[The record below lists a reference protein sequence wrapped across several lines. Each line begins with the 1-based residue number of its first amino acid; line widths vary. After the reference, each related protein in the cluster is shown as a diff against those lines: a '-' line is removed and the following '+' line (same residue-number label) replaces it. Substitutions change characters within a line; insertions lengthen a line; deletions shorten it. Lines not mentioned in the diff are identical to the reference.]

1 MALFEGKVA
10 LVVGGGRGVGRAAA
24 LRLAAEGASVIVAD
38 SGVARD
44 GAPTDPPEDPAGDVV
59 REITEAASGGKAIA
73 FREPIHRAG
82 AAERAVAAAVE
93 AYERL
98 DVLVYAAGI
107 VRDASFLK
115 MDEAAFREVVDVQAL
130 GALLT
135 TQAAARAMIKGG
147 EGGRVVL
154 CTGAAG
160 LLGNLGQVNAA
171 AAHGAAYAVM
181 RTAAIELQKH
191 RITVNAVAPL
201 AKTRL
206 TEDLPMFHGTT
217 TLGPE
222 HAASAIAFLA
232 SDRAG
237 ERTGF
242 VLGSAG
248 AQLYGYKL
256 VQTSGRFKEADSP
269 WTVDEI
275 AEHWDAIVK

>member
-1 MALFEGKVA
+1 MTLFQGKVA

-24 LRLAAEGASVIVAD
+24 LRLAAEGASIVVAD
-38 SGVARD
+38 SNVARD
-44 GAPTDPPEDPAGDVV
+44 GTPADPPEDAAGDAV
-59 REITEAASGGKAIA
+59 RAIEEAGGKAVA
-73 FREPIHRAG
+73 FREAVHTSG
-82 AAERAVAAAVE
+82 NAERAVAAAVD
-93 AYERL
+93 AFGRI
-98 DVLVYAAGI
+98 DILVYAAGI

-115 MDEAAFREVVDVQAL
+115 MDEAAFREVVDVHAL
-130 GALLT
+130 GALLV
-135 TQAAARAMIKGG
+135 TQASARAMIKGG

-171 AAHGAAYAVM
+171 AAHAATYAVM

-206 TEDLPMFHGTT
+206 TEDLPMFHGVD

-232 SDRAG
+232 SDRAD

-242 VLGSAG
+242 VLGAAG
-248 AQLYGYKL
+248 AQLYGYRL
-256 VQTSGRFKEADSP
+256 VQTSGRFKEADAT

>member
-1 MALFEGKVA
+1 MSLFEGKVA

-24 LRLAAEGASVIVAD
+24 LRLAEEGAALIVAD

-44 GAPTDPPEDPAGDVV
+44 GAPSDPPEDPAGEVV
-59 REITEAASGGKAIA
+59 REIAAAGGKAQA
-73 FREPIHRAG
+73 FRDPIHVSG
-82 AAERAVAAAVE
+82 NAERAVSE
-93 AYERL
+93 AIDAFGRL

-107 VRDASFLK
+107 VRDASLLK
-115 MDEAAFREVVDVQAL
+115 MDEASFRELFDVQTL
-130 GALLT
+130 GALFA

-147 EGGRVVL
+147 EGGRIVL

-171 AAHGAAYAVM
+171 AAHAATYALM

-206 TEDLPMFHGTT
+206 TEDLPMFHGTES
-217 TLGPE
+217 LGPE
-222 HAASAIAFLA
+222 HAASPIVFLA
-232 SDRAG
+232 SERAG

-242 VLGSAG
+242 VLGAAG
-248 AQLYGYKL
+248 AQLYAYKL
-256 VQTSGRFKEADSP
+256 VQTSGRFKEADSV
-269 WTVDEI
+269 WTPDEI

>member
-1 MALFEGKVA
+1 MGLFEGKVA
-10 LVVGGGRGVGRAAA
+10 LVVGGGRGVGRASA
-24 LRLAAEGASVIVAD
+24 LRLAAEGAAVVVAD
-38 SGVARD
+38 SNVARD
-44 GAPTDPPEDPAGDVV
+44 GMPSDPPEDAAGDVA
-59 REITEAASGGKAIA
+59 REIESAGGRALA
-73 FREPIHRAG
+73 LREPIHRAG
-82 AAERAVAAAVE
+82 SADEAVAAAVSGFGK
-93 AYERL
+93 L
-98 DVLVYAAGI
+98 DILVYAAGI
-107 VRDASFLK
+107 VRDLSFLK
-115 MDEAAFREVVDVQAL
+115 MDEASFRELIDVQAL
-130 GALLT
+130 GALFA
-135 TQAAARAMIKGG
+135 TQAAARAMMKGG

-154 CTGAAG
+154 CIGAAG

-171 AAHGAAYAVM
+171 AAHGATYAIM

-206 TEDLPMFHGTT
+206 TEDLPMFHGSHS
-217 TLGPE
+217 LGPE

-256 VQTSGRFKEADSP
+256 VQTSGRFKEADSV

>member
-1 MALFEGKVA
+1 MSLFEGKVA

-24 LRLAAEGASVIVAD
+24 LRLASEGAIVVVAD

-44 GAPTDPPEDPAGDVV
+44 GAPSDPPEDPATDVV
-59 REITEAASGGKAIA
+59 REIEAAGGTAAA
-73 FREPIHRAG
+73 FRDPIHRADN
-82 AAERAVAAAVE
+82 AERAVATAVE
-93 AYERL
+93 LFGKL

-115 MDEAAFREVVDVQAL
+115 MDEASFRELLDVQTV
-130 GALLT
+130 GALFA
-135 TQAAARAMIKGG
+135 TQAAARAMMKGG
-147 EGGRVVL
+147 EGGRIVL

-160 LLGNLGQVNAA
+160 LLGNQGQVNAA
-171 AAHGAAYAVM
+171 AAHGATYALM

-206 TEDLPMFHGTT
+206 TEDLPMFHGSQ

-222 HAASAIAFLA
+222 HAASAIAYLA
-232 SDRAG
+232 SDLAG

-248 AQLYGYKL
+248 AQLYAYKL
-256 VQTSGRFKEADSP
+256 VQTSGRFKEADSV
-269 WTVDEI
+269 WTADEI
-275 AEHWDAIVK
+275 SEHWDAIVK

>member
-1 MALFEGKVA
+1 MLFDGKVA

-24 LRLAAEGASVIVAD
+24 LRLASEGAAVAVVD

-44 GAPTDPPEDPAGDVV
+44 GRDADPPEDPAAEVAA
-59 REITEAASGGKAIA
+59 EIVASGGRAIA
-73 FREPIHRAG
+73 IKEPIHLAG
-82 AAERAVAAAVE
+82 AADRVVASTVDTLG
-93 AYERL
+93 RL
-98 DVLVYAAGI
+98 DVLVHAAGI

-115 MDEAAFREVVDVQAL
+115 MDESAFREVLEVHAL
-130 GALLT
+130 GALFA
-135 TQAAARAMIKGG
+135 TQAAARAMIKAG

-171 AAHGAAYAVM
+171 AAHAATYAVM

-191 RITVNAVAPL
+191 KITVNAVAPL

-206 TEDLPMFHGTT
+206 TEDLPMFQGTD

-222 HAASAIAFLA
+222 HAAAAIAFLA
-232 SDRAG
+232 SDRVG

-248 AQLYGYKL
+248 AQLYAYKL
-256 VQTSGRFKEADSP
+256 VQTSGRFKDEGAP